1 MSPQDNKEEDKK
13 YYITAGK
20 ANWDD
25 RQTRRAYLGRSLA
38 EYAGKTDSLNDVMR
52 KNAFRLTKG
61 ASGWGAAGVGAGL
74 GAYYLHKNLKN
85 WDDPN
90 KAPTRESMAK
100 DAGKVALATGAAY
113 AAGRLGAH
121 LGVKRGNKFA
131 RVVDGETSLPIDMF
145 DRASREVATHGKLGS
160 ALGVGAVGAG
170 IGGYLLYKH
179 LKDRRKKRDEQK
191 RKAQEISNQK

>member
-1 MSPQDNKEEDKK
+1 MSPQDNNEEETK
-13 YYITAGK
+13 YYITVGK

-25 RQTRRAYLGRSLA
+25 RQTRKAYLGRSLA
-38 EYAGKTDSLNDVMR
+38 EFAGKTDSLNDVMR

-121 LGVKRGNKFA
+121 LGVKRGNKFM
-131 RVVDGETSLPIDMF
+131 RIGDGEKSLSLELF
-145 DRASREVATHGKLGS
+145 DRASREVADHGKLGS

-179 LKDRRKKRDEQK
+179 LKDREKKRNEQE